1 MIDERIAGAYRGVAL
16 DEDSA
21 ARIWSALERELP
33 PGKENR
39 PVKTMRNPLRVALI
53 AAVLSVLMIG
63 TACAAFAVPRWT
75 GTWPRG
81 GEAEYSELTA
91 LGRVEKTVGYPVKA
105 VERFENGYAFK
116 RMRVD
121 GEAVFDEDNSV
132 LREYYGVHLYYEK
145 PGAPELSVSVS
156 PVLELPGGAQPPE
169 PSETRTVGGTP
180 VRCSFDHYKI
190 VPEDYEK
197 TGADLAAEKAGHF
210 YISFG
215 SDAVKEYDYSF
226 ASFTLGGAEYTIM
239 ADEPLDAET
248 LYAMA
253 GEILAQS

>member
-1 MIDERIAGAYRGVAL
+1 MIDERIADAYRGVTL
-16 DEDSA
+16 DKDSA

-63 TACAAFAVPRWT
+63 TAYAAFAVPRWT
-75 GTWPRG
+75 GTWRRG
-81 GEAEYSELTA
+81 GEAEYTELAA
-91 LGRVEKTVGYPVKA
+91 LGQVEKTVGYPVAA
-105 VERFENGYAFK
+105 VQEFENGYVFQ

-121 GEAVFDEDNSV
+121 GEAVFAEDNSV

-145 PGAPELSVSVS
+145 PGAPGLSVSVS
-156 PVLELPGGAQPPE
+156 PELELPGGAQPPE
-169 PSETRTVGGTP
+169 PSETRIVGGTE
-180 VRCSFDHYKI
+180 VRCSFDRYKI
-190 VPEDYEK
+190 VPENYEK
-197 TGADLAAEKAGHF
+197 TEADLAAEKAGHF

-215 SDAVKEYDYSF
+215 SDAVEEHDYSF